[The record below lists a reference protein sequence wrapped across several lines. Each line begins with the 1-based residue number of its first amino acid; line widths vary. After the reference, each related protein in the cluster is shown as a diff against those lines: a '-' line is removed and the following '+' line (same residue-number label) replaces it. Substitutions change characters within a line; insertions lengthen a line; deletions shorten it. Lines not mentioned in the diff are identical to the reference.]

1 MKEGIS
7 CEVLRFLVNK
17 YISFLDKVR
26 TKILSVSM
34 YCSCRAPQ
42 LKSLRLISCKS
53 ISKHGLNEGIRKF
66 HMLEELELSLHS
78 DAATTSSFFSLAE
91 TCNAAA
97 EACPL
102 LKRLRLNKYCFHW
115 LSSIGDSEA
124 TEIGKMRGL
133 QFLQLFGNSLGNVGL
148 TTILRGCVRL
158 ESLDIRHCF
167 NVKMNDEVRAEC
179 ARLQM
184 LRLPDD
190 SVDDYDLSFG
200 SPDGIPDFYR
210 NVGSPDDDPDP
221 TGNPG
226 SDWYSR

>member
-1 MKEGIS
+1 MLKHLTTRSIRLIH
-7 CEVLRFLVNK
+7 VLLP
-17 YISFLDKVR
+17 
-26 TKILSVSM
+26 
-34 YCSCRAPQ
+34 CRAPQ
-42 LKSLRLISCKS
+42 LKSLRLISCES
-53 ISKHGLNEGIRKF
+53 ISKQGLNLPIRKF

-78 DAATTSSFFSLAE
+78 GVVTTSSFFSLAE

-102 LKRLRLNKYCFHW
+102 LKRFRLNKYCFHW
-115 LSSIGDSEA
+115 RSGIGDSEA

-133 QFLQLFGNSLGNVGL
+133 QFLQLFGNSLGNDGL

-158 ESLDIRHCF
+158 ESLDVRHCF
-167 NVKMNDEVRAEC
+167 NVEINDQVRAEC
-179 ARLQM
+179 ARLQT

-200 SPDGIPDFYR
+200 SPERGIPDFYR
-210 NVGSPDDDPDP
+210 NVGDPDDDPDP

-226 SDWYSR
+226 SWWYFR